1 MTFLTTRY
9 RLARAL
15 RPRDLERLGQ
25 LSSVYG
31 IRAVSFEDP
40 VLVVEYDASRVHE
53 AEVLAAIRNI
63 GIVVEPDRPIP
74 PGAFDYT
81 GEFKDV
87 VWPTQGLTP
96 VNAGQK

>member
-9 RLARAL
+9 RLAKAL
-15 RPRDLERLGQ
+15 SPRDLERLGQ
-25 LSSVYG
+25 LTSVYG
-31 IRAVSFEDP
+31 IRAVSFEDQ

-53 AEVLAAIRNI
+53 AGVLVAIRNA
-63 GIVVEPDRPIP
+63 GIAVEPEKPIP
-74 PGAFDYT
+74 PGAFDST

>member
-9 RLARAL
+9 RLAKAL
-15 RPRDLERLGQ
+15 NHGDLERLGR
-25 LSSVYG
+25 LTSVYG
-31 IRAVSFEDP
+31 IRGVSFENE

-53 AEVLAAIRNI
+53 AEVLAAVRGA
-63 GIVVEPDRPIP
+63 GIPVEPEKPIP

-81 GEFKDV
+81 GEFEDLI
-87 VWPTQGLTP
+87 WPTKGITP